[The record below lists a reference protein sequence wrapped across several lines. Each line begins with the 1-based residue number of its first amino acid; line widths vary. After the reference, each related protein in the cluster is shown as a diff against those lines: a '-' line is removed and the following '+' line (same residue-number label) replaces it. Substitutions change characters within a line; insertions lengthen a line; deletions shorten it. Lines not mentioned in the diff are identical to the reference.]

1 METQTQVL
9 IDTEAVENN
18 NNMFLK
24 NSKSTTNKIKTHITA
39 PIVILSTELTNN
51 QILKEKGTISVQNMA
66 KAVAAAYA

>member
-1 METQTQVL
+1 MEMQTQIL

-18 NNMFLK
+18 NNIFLEY
-24 NSKSTTNKIKTHITA
+24 SKGATNKMKTHITN